1 VETPAGCWR
10 AAPGPRSCEN
20 RRVQKDSYLDGGS
33 SLRYWIAVAGTNDR
47 PLENDWRSRQAVWVG
62 AQEHVHLFSRRPRIS
77 VGDRLVMYASGSPG
91 RFGAGRFFAVR
102 EVVSDPEPSGH
113 ERWPWKLAVRE
124 VVGGPNLDRC
134 PTIDEID
141 VAAKSLRRQ
150 SHIHLDESAGVLAEE
165 LLERSYRGLR

>member
-1 VETPAGCWR
+1 V
-10 AAPGPRSCEN
+10 GPRSQSFEN
-20 RRVQKDSYLDGGS
+20 SRVSAGVGVAGRLFV
-33 SLRYWIAVAGTNDR
+33 RYWVAVAGTLGR

-77 VGDRLVMYASGSPG
+77 VGDRLVMYASGSPK
-91 RFGAGRFFAVR
+91 RFGAGRFYAVR

-113 ERWPWKLAVRE
+113 ERWLWKVGVRE
-124 VVGGPNLDRC
+124 VVGGPNLEHC

-165 LLERSYRGLR
+165 LLERASARS